1 MNIIYLLIIISLILI
16 LVIFAFFL
24 WAVRSGQFD
33 DLEKPSHQILM
44 DNDDIEEKKD

>member
-1 MNIIYLLIIISLILI
+1 MNIIYLLIIISLILVV
-16 LVIFAFFL
+16 VIFAFFF

-44 DNDDIEEKKD
+44 DNDDTAEKPD

>member
-1 MNIIYLLIIISLILI
+1 MNIIYLLIIISLVLI
-16 LVIFAFFL
+16 VVIFCFFL

-44 DNDDIEEKKD
+44 HNDDTAEKQD

>member
-1 MNIIYLLIIISLILI
+1 MNIIYFLIIISLILI
-16 LVIFAFFL
+16 AIIFAFFY

-44 DNDDIEEKKD
+44 DNDDTVDKSD